1 MCFCVFLFKVFKA
14 IKNACVNLL
23 IFSILKLSN
32 GGTVRFIALFLM
44 FLPFTAMAE
53 VLPLYDA
60 LRATYTAC
68 VGIDEELS
76 DLKKMAGINTAVT
89 GVGTATG
96 VGATVTGL
104 VKSSKDGKIEE
115 LEIKL
120 EKLREIESK
129 NQQQES
135 ERNDFDAFASEFEAQ
150 YESIARQLKDY
161 QSEIDKLTEQSKKLG
176 NWRTGLLAGSTA
188 TNIAGAAISG
198 TNKVGVGLKEQIN
211 SCISAVDS
219 LQQSIMQA
227 RLNGEDITE
236 AQSIIEACKEYEYV
250 DLSKI
255 DNRAKGAMVS
265 SVVGATTG
273 LAGTIISA
281 SANTD
286 KTRNNNTDSGKQKE
300 KNLNTAANVL
310 SGVTT
315 AASATATGFNAAQIS
330 AIKKVAEVAEKCT
343 GVLK

>member
-1 MCFCVFLFKVFKA
+1 MRL
-14 IKNACVNLL
+14 
-23 IFSILKLSN
+23 
-32 GGTVRFIALFLM
+32 IALFLM
-44 FLPFTAMAE
+44 FLPLTAMADM
-53 VLPLYDA
+53 LPLYDA

-68 VGIDEELS
+68 AGIDDELS
-76 DLKKMAGINTAVT
+76 DLKVKAGINTAVT

-96 VGATVTGL
+96 VGATVTGV
-104 VKSSKDGKIEE
+104 VKASKDNKIEE

-129 NQQQES
+129 NQEQES
-135 ERNDFDAFASEFEAQ
+135 GDFDPEAFTAEFESE
-150 YESIARQLKDY
+150 YSSIAQQLKDY
-161 QSEIDKLTEQSKKLG
+161 QSEIDKLTQQSKNLG

-188 TNIAGAAISG
+188 TNIAGAAIAG
-198 TNKVGVGLKEQIN
+198 TNKVSVGLKEQIDT
-211 SCISAVDS
+211 CIKAVDD
-219 LQQSIMQA
+219 LQQSMMQA

-236 AQSIIEACKEYEYV
+236 AQSIVDACGEYKYV
-250 DLSKI
+250 DVSKI
-255 DNRAKGAMVS
+255 DNRATGAMIS

-273 LAGTIISA
+273 LAGTITSA
-281 SANTD
+281 TANTD
-286 KTRNNNTDSGKQKE
+286 DNTDAGKQKE

-315 AASATATGFNAAQIS
+315 AASATATVFNATQIS

>member
-1 MCFCVFLFKVFKA
+1 MAVSFWFGGIVRFV
-14 IKNACVNLL
+14 LL
-23 IFSILKLSN
+23 IFM
-32 GGTVRFIALFLM
+32 M
-44 FLPFTAMAE
+44 FPFMASANM
-53 VLPLYDA
+53 LPLYDA

-68 VGIDEELS
+68 VGIDDELA

-89 GVGTATG
+89 VVGTAAG
-96 VGATVTGL
+96 IGATVTGL
-104 VKSSKDGKIEE
+104 VKSSKDKQIEQLEMERLRKISESGTNSNASNGKIEDN
-115 LEIKL
+115 LLAIQNYYDAH
-120 EKLREIESK
+120 K
-129 NQQQES
+129 NDTPVS
-135 ERNDFDAFASEFEAQ
+135 DIDT
-150 YESIARQLKDY
+150 
-161 QSEIDKLTEQSKKLG
+161 EIDKLTEQSKKLG
-176 NWRTGLLAGSTA
+176 NWRTGLLAGSTG

-236 AQSIIEACKEYEYV
+236 AQSIIEACKEYKYV
-250 DLSKI
+250 DVSPI
-255 DNRAKGAMVS
+255 DDRAKGAMIS

-273 LAGTIISA
+273 LAGTITSA
-281 SANTD
+281 TANTN
-286 KTRNNNTDSGKQKE
+286 KTRKNNTDSGKQKE

>member
-1 MCFCVFLFKVFKA
+1 MRL
-14 IKNACVNLL
+14 
-23 IFSILKLSN
+23 
-32 GGTVRFIALFLM
+32 IALFLM
-44 FLPFTAMAE
+44 FLPFAAMAD

-68 VGIDEELS
+68 VGIDDELS
-76 DLKKMAGINTAVT
+76 DLKVKAGINTAVT

-96 VGATVTGL
+96 VGATVTGI
-104 VKSSKDGKIEE
+104 VKVSKDSKIEE

-135 ERNDFDAFASEFEAQ
+135 GEFDPEAFASEFEAE
-150 YESIARQLKDY
+150 YSSIAQQLKDY

-176 NWRTGLLAGSTA
+176 NWRTGLLAGSTV
-188 TNIAGAAISG
+188 TNIAGAAIAG
-198 TNKVGVGLKEQIN
+198 TNKVSVGLREQIN
-211 SCISAVDS
+211 TCISAVDT
-219 LQQSIMQA
+219 LQQSMMQA
-227 RLNGEDITE
+227 RMDGEDITE
-236 AQSIIEACKEYEYV
+236 AQSIVEACSEYKYV
-250 DLSKI
+250 DVSKI
-255 DNRAKGAMVS
+255 DNKAKGAMIS

-273 LAGTIISA
+273 LSGTVVSA
-281 SANTD
+281 SANTEE
-286 KTRNNNTDSGKQKE
+286 GKQRE

-315 AASATATGFNAAQIS
+315 AASATATVFNAAQIS